1 MKMKKLVLL
10 IIATLILI
18 GVINNYEE
26 DYYIIPDK
34 SIRIRII
41 PNSNNIKDQYL
52 KKQVKTNIELELE
65 NDLKNS
71 KTIDNSRKIIKQNLT
86 KYENTIKEVQKQ
98 ENTNQKY
105 NIDYGYHHFP
115 EKTYKGV
122 KYQEGN
128 YESLLI
134 TLGQGKGDNWWC
146 VLFPPICS
154 LETND
159 HNTENI
165 EYSLYVKEMFD
176 KYIK

>member
-154 LETND
+154 LETNE